1 MGDYIVE
8 TLSGNSIGEAFP
20 LMHLVMPKLDLQAW
34 QHFARFALDSRR
46 GRLAGILIARRTAR
60 RHICGLVCYRLEAD
74 FSSGRFIQA
83 RNLIGI
89 DILDPRPII
98 SVLISKLARVAQANG
113 CTAVHVS
120 IPEGE
125 VAASHLPDLL
135 IRHELQNRVQ
145 QIMNVEF
152 LMKDLVSI
160 EDEETGIAH

>member
-8 TLSGNSIGEAFP
+8 ALSQKSIGEAFP

-34 QHFARFALDSRR
+34 QHFARFALDGRR

-74 FSSGRFIQA
+74 FSSGRVIQA

-98 SVLISKLARVAQANG
+98 SALISKLGRVAQDNG
-113 CTAVHVS
+113 CAAVHVS

-125 VAASHLPDLL
+125 VAASHLPGLL
-135 IRHELQNRVQ
+135 TRHELQRRVQ
-145 QIMNVEF
+145 RMLNVEF
-152 LMKDLVSI
+152 LMKDPASI
-160 EDEETGIAH
+160 EDEETGIAR